1 MPSANQEPKRPSP
14 EEILARVTREER
26 SATRGRL
33 KVFLGFAAGVGKTY
47 EMLSEANRRKSER
60 HQDVVI
66 GYVET
71 HKRRGTEE
79 QIKELEIVPRRK
91 IVYKGTEFEEMD
103 VDAII
108 ARHPQSVVVD
118 ELAHTNIPGSKNEKR
133 YQDVQE
139 ILDAGIN
146 VLSAMNVQHLES
158 LNDTVEQITGV
169 RVRETVPDKVLRQA
183 DEIVTID
190 ITPRALINRLQRGDV
205 YPPEKV
211 SQALQNFFTEGNLS
225 SLREIALREVACEVD
240 KSVQNYQE
248 ERRVHAPW
256 QTREHVLV
264 CLEPGKP
271 SSRLLRRGWRIADRL
286 QADIVAVYIP
296 EGKLTLEG
304 QTHLEQDFALAD
316 RLGIKI
322 ERLEGT
328 KVASVLSEYA
338 HAHQVTQI
346 VIGHSDRTRWQE
358 FIGGSV
364 INDLIRMVRGID
376 VIVVALTAPKDVR
389 SSS

>member
-1 MPSANQEPKRPSP
+1 MPASNPEQKRPTP
-14 EEILARVTREER
+14 EEILARITREER
-26 SATRGRL
+26 ANNASRGRL

-47 EMLSEANRRKSER
+47 EMLSEANRRKCER

-79 QIKELEIVPRRK
+79 QVKELEVVPRRK
-91 IVYKGTEFEEMD
+91 IEYRGTEFEEMD

-133 YQDVQE
+133 YQDVIE

-158 LNDTVEQITGV
+158 LNDVVEQITGV
-169 RVRETVPDKVLRQA
+169 RVRETVPDKVLREA

-211 SQALQNFFTEGNLS
+211 PQALQNFFTEGNLS
-225 SLREIALREVACEVD
+225 ALREIALREVASEVD

-248 ERRVHAPW
+248 ERRAHTPW
-256 QTREHVLV
+256 QTKEHVMV
-264 CLEPGKP
+264 CLEPGK
-271 SSRLLRRGWRIADRL
+271 SSARLLRRGWRIADRL
-286 QADIVAVYIP
+286 QGEIVAVYVP
-296 EGKLTLEG
+296 EGKMTIEG
-304 QTHLEQDFALAD
+304 QTNLEQDFALAD
-316 RLGIKI
+316 RLGIKV
-322 ERLEGT
+322 ERLEGPKIANT
-328 KVASVLSEYA
+328 LSEYA
-338 HAHQVTQI
+338 HSHQITQI
-346 VIGHSDRTRWQE
+346 VIGHSERTRWEE

-376 VIVVALTAPKDVR
+376 VVVVARVAPK
-389 SSS
+389 S